1 MKLIDENLTEI
12 VPECEQNGAGPK
24 GFGFLVPDK
33 LGLVNIEKAANIH
46 DCHYYLISRF
56 WPIHYKMPW
65 QAEVF
70 IVRRGKQCDSRRPI
84 WKNSEL
90 LNFVSQII
98 QSEKNQEF
106 FKALSS
112 KKSAIKYANE
122 TFYKNLK
129 IINKSK
135 SPTRFG
141 YIMRKPIIWAYYK
154 AVTKFGRYF
163 V

>member
-1 MKLIDENLTEI
+1 LNLIDENLTQI

-46 DCHYYLISRF
+46 DCHFYLIKRF
-56 WPIHYKMPW
+56 YTRPYP
-65 QAEVF
+65 V
-70 IVRRGKQCDSRRPI
+70 VLLGLRRILS
-84 WKNSEL
+84 KNNE
-90 LNFVSQII
+90 
-98 QSEKNQEF
+98 EF
-106 FKALSS
+106 FKSLSS

-122 TFYKNLK
+122 AFYKNLK
-129 IINKSK
+129 IINKEK

-141 YIMRKPIIWAYYK
+141 YYLRKPIIWAYYK